1 MKKVLIA
8 IALSSLTTLVF
19 AQKKEKDKEKEKST
33 PSTTY
38 VSPDARIE
46 KYHTEE
52 ELKKLGKIELTQLYM
67 ERVRVITEIVPYLA
81 LHTKPGATLKELG
94 IPENDINVKHMEK
107 EVTNKSNYLKA
118 VQETLDDIIPF
129 ADKVNIIWSILLYED
144 IIKKAE
150 SEGTSR

>member
-1 MKKVLIA
+1 M
-8 IALSSLTTLVF
+8 
-19 AQKKEKDKEKEKST
+19 AQKKEKEKGST
-33 PSTTY
+33 ATSTMTY
-38 VSPDARIE
+38 VSPEAKIS

-67 ERVRVITEIVPYLA
+67 ERVKVITEIIPYLA

-94 IPENDINVKHMEK
+94 IPENEINVKHMEK
-107 EVTNKSNYLKA
+107 EVTNKNNYLNA

-150 SEGTSR
+150 SEGTNR

>member
-1 MKKVLIA
+1 MKKIVIA
-8 IALSSLTTLVF
+8 IALSSLTTLAV
-19 AQKKEKDKEKEKST
+19 AQKKEKDKEKIATS
-33 PSTTY
+33 SLTY
-38 VSPDARIE
+38 VAADAKIS

-67 ERVRVITEIVPYLA
+67 ERVKVITEIIPYLA

-94 IPENDINVKHMEK
+94 IPENETNVKHMEK
-107 EVTNKSNYLKA
+107 EVLNKNSYLKA

-129 ADKVNIIWSILLYED
+129 ADKINIIWSILLYED

>member
-1 MKKVLIA
+1 MKRVVLAVALLGLSTLA
-8 IALSSLTTLVF
+8 I
-19 AQKKEKDKEKEKST
+19 AQKKEKDKAGAAT
-33 PSTTY
+33 TYTY
-38 VSPDARIE
+38 VSAGAKIE

-67 ERVRVITEIVPYLA
+67 ERVKVITEIIPYLA

-94 IPENDINVKHMEK
+94 IPENEINVKHMEK
-107 EVTNKSNYLKA
+107 EVTNKTNYLNA

>member
-1 MKKVLIA
+1 MKRIILG
-8 IALSSLTTLVF
+8 IALLSLTTWVS
-19 AQKKEKDKEKEKST
+19 AQKKEKEKTAAST
-33 PSTTY
+33 MTY
-38 VSPDARIE
+38 VSPDAKIT

-67 ERVRVITEIVPYLA
+67 ERVKVITEIVPYLA

-94 IPENDINVKHMEK
+94 IPENEINVKHMEK
-107 EVTNKSNYLKA
+107 EVTNKNNYLTA

-150 SEGTSR
+150 SEGTNR